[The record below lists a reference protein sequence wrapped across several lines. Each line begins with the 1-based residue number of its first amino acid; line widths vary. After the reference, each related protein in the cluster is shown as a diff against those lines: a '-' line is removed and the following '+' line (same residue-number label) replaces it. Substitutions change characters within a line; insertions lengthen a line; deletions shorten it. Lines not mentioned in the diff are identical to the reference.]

1 MSLVNTSPQ
10 GSAGVSPTQRNN
22 QNCGDLFPFI
32 EELKPHLPKLF
43 GSISIK
49 EVLSQLK
56 KKAPSTFDKLDQFI
70 LKMKAVSEL
79 NDEIANMWKVKGNE
93 EFGKGNYSE
102 AISAYT
108 HGLLSAASDDM
119 VATLLNNRSTSFYKL
134 HRYADSCVDA
144 HKCLQRKPDYWKT
157 LTRRGSALQQL
168 GFNEVGERDIK
179 AAEAQDIGQSNS
191 MKELEP
197 ILGESLAG
205 MANCSVPPSA
215 IISHQVRVERSSKGR
230 GIVAKERLVSGTTVL
245 EETPYACVAR
255 LETLLSTCSF
265 CLQHTTC
272 LYHSDQYKSGKR
284 KARGLFCSEACANA
298 AWEYYGESEGQNLFF
313 LCCPNDA
320 LLAYR
325 MLQAIE
331 RFPIVESFDAA
342 SDFNE
347 DTDNRVSAHYL
358 RIMEGSFSQEFF
370 PDATVGGSETV
381 VSALGLYMGAFTETV
396 AEQMRKAQRQILVNA
411 MDVKCQV
418 RIPKSNGAASGEVFS
433 TSTVLVG
440 NAVYAVAS
448 LFNHSCDPNCFLSFV
463 GNPQSCCA
471 KVVVRVIR
479 PIVAG
484 EELTIAYG
492 GLTRFKS
499 HSKSSR
505 VHLLHKRYGFLCRCD
520 SCVNDVDDPVTVEE
534 KEKYVKASDYYQKGC
549 RLIREKD
556 YTTAVTVL
564 LQSYEIVM
572 RYICPPPRP
581 PQPMIPTTHQS
592 LALAYFHLNERKK
605 CFEHL
610 KAALDVDIQIHG
622 TDNRVEMIHEYNRL
636 SSVATDLEDKKKYS
650 DMAITLLER
659 FYAPSP
665 MLSLTVALMKSGANM
680 ETGK

>member
-1 MSLVNTSPQ
+1 MSLINSSPMANT
-10 GSAGVSPTQRNN
+10 AGNPTQRNN

-43 GSISIK
+43 GSLSIK
-49 EVLSQLK
+49 EVLNQLK
-56 KKAPSTFDKLDQFI
+56 QRAPNTFEKLDQFI

-79 NDEIANMWKVKGNE
+79 NDDIANMWKVKGNE

-108 HGLLSAASDDM
+108 HGLLCAASDEM

-134 HRYADSCVDA
+134 NRFADSCVDA

-157 LTRRGSALQQL
+157 LTRRGTALQQL
-168 GFNEVGERDIK
+168 GFKDVGEKDIK
-179 AAEAQDIGQSNS
+179 AAEAQDLEQSNS

-205 MANCSVPPSA
+205 MASFSIPPSA
-215 IISHQVRVERSSKGR
+215 TISHSVRVERSSKGR
-230 GIVAKERLVSGTTVL
+230 GIVAKERLVSGTTIL

-255 LETLLSTCSF
+255 LENLLSTCSF

-272 LYHSDQYKSGKR
+272 LYHGDRFQSERKKS
-284 KARGLFCSEACANA
+284 RGLFCSDACANA
-298 AWEYYGESEGQNLFF
+298 AWQHYGESEGQNLFF

-325 MLQAIE
+325 MLQSIQQ
-331 RFPIVESFDAA
+331 FPIMESFNAG

-347 DTDNRVSAHYL
+347 ATDNRVTAHYL
-358 RIMEGSFSQEFF
+358 SMMEGSFSQEFF

-381 VSALGLYMGAFTETV
+381 VSALGLYMGAFTEPI

-411 MDVKCQV
+411 TDVKCQV
-418 RIPKSNGAASGEVFS
+418 RIPKPNNTTTGDIFS

-471 KVVVRVIR
+471 KVVVRAIR
-479 PIVAG
+479 PIVPG
-484 EELTIAYG
+484 EELSIAYG

-505 VHLLHKRYGFLCRCD
+505 IHLLHKRYGFRCRCD
-520 SCVNDVDDPVTVEE
+520 PCVNDVDDPVTSEE

-556 YTTAVTVL
+556 YATAVTVL

-592 LALAYFHLNERKK
+592 LALAYFHLNDRNK
-605 CFEHL
+605 CLEHL

-636 SSVATDLEDKKKYS
+636 SSVAIDPGDRKKYS

-665 MLSLTVALMKSGANM
+665 MLSLTVALMKSAST
-680 ETGK
+680 ETSK